1 MQMPLRLH
9 PSSVVH
15 MGVEMALNGRLRVEK
30 NEKMCESI
38 IFEMLPG
45 FQNKLIQI
53 FSDEP
58 RSFSMLLTELN
69 ISTSIAAV
77 L

>member
-58 RSFSMLLTELN
+58 RRFSMLLTELN